1 MFIDMNIGSFH
12 LTFDIFLIVPILLF
26 ALPVLIGV
34 LLFRSKLPKQ
44 KKVLFFLLTILIF
57 GVLIA
62 LALFIPP
69 YFILLK

>member
-1 MFIDMNIGSFH
+1 MFYINIGSFH
-12 LTFDIFLIVPILLF
+12 LTFDYFLILLILLF
-26 ALPVLIGV
+26 ALSVLISV

-62 LALFIPP
+62 LARFIPFC
-69 YFILLK
+69 FILLK